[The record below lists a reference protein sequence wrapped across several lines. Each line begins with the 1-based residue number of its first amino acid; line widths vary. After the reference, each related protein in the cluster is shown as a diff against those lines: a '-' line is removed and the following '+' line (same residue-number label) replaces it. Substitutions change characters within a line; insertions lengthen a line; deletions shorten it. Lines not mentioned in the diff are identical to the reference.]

1 MSDADFNVQATG
13 DELQTAI
20 MTLKPGDESGP
31 KSNEHA
37 KSEQVLYVVSG
48 AVTAEVG
55 EKKWI
60 MMPGESTIVPRDVAH
75 RFSNEG
81 AETAVTF
88 NVYSP
93 PAY

>member
-1 MSDADFNVQATG
+1 MTSAT
-13 DELQTAI
+13 

-31 KSNEHA
+31 KSKEHA
-37 KSEQVLYVVSG
+37 QSEQVLYVVSG

-55 EKKWI
+55 DRKWV
-60 MMPGESTIVPRDVAH
+60 MMPGESTIVSRGVPH

-81 AETAVTF
+81 TEIAVTF
-88 NVYSP
+88 NVYGP